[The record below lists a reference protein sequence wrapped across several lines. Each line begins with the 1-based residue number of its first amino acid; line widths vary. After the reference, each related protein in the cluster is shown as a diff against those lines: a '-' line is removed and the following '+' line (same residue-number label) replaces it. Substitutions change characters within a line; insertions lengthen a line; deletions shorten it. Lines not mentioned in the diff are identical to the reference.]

1 MPVLIVLVV
10 LLAALLVSNI
20 KVVPQAY
27 TYVIERLGTYHATWD
42 AGVHITVPI
51 IDHVAKKV
59 SLKEVVYD
67 FDPQSVITKD
77 NVTMQIDTVVFMQII
92 DPKLYTY
99 GVNEP
104 ISAIENLTAT
114 SLRNIIGD
122 IELDETLTS
131 RDIINSKITEIL
143 DRATDKWGIKV
154 NRVELKNIIPPKDI
168 REAMEKQM
176 RAERERRE
184 TLLEAEG
191 HKQAVVTREEG
202 NKQAKILAAEA
213 EKAAA
218 IAKAEGEARAIELVY
233 KAQAEGLKRI
243 RDVAGPDGMMLLKKL
258 ETLGQLGDG
267 RATKLI
273 VPTDLTG
280 TASNLSLA
288 GEFLGI
294 SNDKVDTSPKEAEH
308 VDDVDVCCDEDAPKI
323 APSPSQSSKAT
334 TSSTTTAQDK
344 NQSIN
349 NFVIHL
355 NKETG
360 KSYKDC
366 MKALQ
371 DCQYDVNAA
380 LKLLQGG

>member
-1 MPVLIVLVV
+1 MPIFIVLLV
-10 LLAALLVSNI
+10 LLAILLISNI
-20 KVVPQAY
+20 KIVPQSY

-51 IDHVAKKV
+51 LDRVVKKV

-67 FDPQSVITKD
+67 FEPQSVITKD
-77 NVTMQIDTVVFMQII
+77 NVTMQIDTVVFMQIV

-131 RDIINSKITEIL
+131 RDIINSKITDIL

-218 IAKAEGEARAIELVY
+218 IAKAEGEAQAIELVY
-233 KAQAEGLKRI
+233 QAQAEGLRKI
-243 RDVAGPDGMMLLKKL
+243 KEVAGEEGMLMLKKL

-273 VPTDLTG
+273 VPTDLTS
-280 TASNLSLA
+280 TATDLTVK
-288 GEFLGI
+288 GELFGI
-294 SNDKVDTSPKEAEH
+294 SNDKPDNSPKTKKMVNH
-308 VDDVDVCCDEDAPKI
+308 VDVCCEDDAPTINLNQPTK
-323 APSPSQSSKAT
+323 KE
-334 TSSTTTAQDK
+334 STNDM
-344 NQSIN
+344 
-349 NFVIHL
+349 VIRL
-355 NKETG
+355 KKETG
-360 KSYKDC
+360 ASYKEC

-371 DCQYDVNAA
+371 DCGYNPDVAIK
-380 LKLLQGG
+380 KLRGRI